1 MEHEDRRHLR
11 ARVGCRRD
19 FRRRHRLRHV
29 HASACRSCRLEH
41 AARQRP
47 LGADVSESA
56 LRVRQDRV
64 RLLDRDKRENASAT
78 VCRQRASGCRGQAGR
93 NRAQRLPDRRPHP
106 HPADPGPHARP
117 CRLHLRPRQGRRRV
131 LGRPDAFAAADALS
145 GNVREVRCRSG
156 AGGGDAAQ
164 FHGTLLRY
172 GYVMLHRALPLPF
185 GRKDPAQ
192 GQRIFLRGDMS
203 ADTPAFETLSIEPVD
218 EHVAIIRL
226 NRPDASNAL
235 NTQMGRDLVRYFEDA
250 ALDPKSLRC
259 IVLTGAGDKAFCAG
273 GDLKERRG
281 MTDEAWTRQHVIFE
295 RMVRA
300 LIDCPV
306 PIIGAVNGAAYGGG
320 YEIAG
325 CCDFL
330 YAAESARFALT
341 EVTLGIMPGGGGTQ
355 TLPRA
360 VGERRAKE
368 LILTGKPFT
377 AVEAHAWGLVNEVF
391 PPSELLP
398 AALATAS
405 RIARNAPISVRQAK
419 LSIHRGLQLSLRDGL
434 ALEIE
439 AYNRMVPTE
448 DRREGVLAFNEKR
461 PPNFKGR

>member
-1 MEHEDRRHLR
+1 
-11 ARVGCRRD
+11 
-19 FRRRHRLRHV
+19 
-29 HASACRSCRLEH
+29 
-41 AARQRP
+41 
-47 LGADVSESA
+47 
-56 LRVRQDRV
+56 
-64 RLLDRDKRENASAT
+64 
-78 VCRQRASGCRGQAGR
+78 
-93 NRAQRLPDRRPHP
+93 
-106 HPADPGPHARP
+106 
-117 CRLHLRPRQGRRRV
+117 
-131 LGRPDAFAAADALS
+131 
-145 GNVREVRCRSG
+145 
-156 AGGGDAAQ
+156 
-164 FHGTLLRY
+164 
-172 GYVMLHRALPLPF
+172 
-185 GRKDPAQ
+185 
-192 GQRIFLRGDMS
+192 MS

-218 EHVAIIRL
+218 EHVAIVRL

-235 NTQMGRDLVRYFEDA
+235 NTQMGRDLVRYFEDV

-259 IVLTGAGDKAFCAG
+259 IVLTGTGDKAFCAG

-320 YEIAG
+320 GEIAG

-330 YAAESARFALT
+330 YAADSARFALT

-355 TLPRA
+355 
-360 VGERRAKE
+360 
-368 LILTGKPFT
+368 
-377 AVEAHAWGLVNEVF
+377 
-391 PPSELLP
+391 LLP
-398 AALATAS
+398 AALATAA

-419 LSIHRGLQLSLRDGL
+419 LSIHRGLQSSLRDGL

-461 PPNFKGR
+461 TPNFKGR